1 MKSGKFGLILYNPSD
16 RDGAVEEADNL
27 QSGLQAVGCQ
37 VIRAEWTTKPQIY
50 RLIDDGAMRAAEGSL
65 LIVCIMSHG
74 TAGTLRS
81 EDGDGC
87 VLINDLM
94 VRLTRNV
101 PEDLPVVRERENRF
115 NFIQF
120 YTFLYIL

>member
-37 VIRAEWTTKPQIY
+37 VIRAEWKKKAEIY
-50 RLIDDGAMRAAEGSL
+50 RLIDDGARRAAEGSL

-74 TAGTLRS
+74 TAGTVRS
-81 EDGDGC
+81 EDGDKC

-94 VRLTRNV
+94 VRLTRNLQ
-101 PEDLPVVRERENRF
+101 DNLPMVRAF
-115 NFIQF
+115 
-120 YTFLYIL
+120 TLILGQDRKI

>member
-1 MKSGKFGLILYNPSD
+1 MSTGKYGLILYNPSD

-27 QSGLQAVGCQ
+27 QSCLKAVGCQ
-37 VIRAEWTTKPQIY
+37 VIREEWKKKAEIY
-50 RLIDDGAMRAAEGSL
+50 RLIDDGARRAAECSL
-65 LIVCIMSHG
+65 LIVCVMSHG

-94 VRLTRNV
+94 VRLTRSIPDN
-101 PEDLPVVRERENRF
+101 LPMVR
-115 NFIQF
+115 NFIF
-120 YTFLYIL
+120 ILGQNGYGGV